1 MLAIHRSRKLI
12 PPFRLVRPRSAAEAA
27 ALQGEAPGRIA
38 FMAGGIDL
46 VNRLKFGG
54 DVETV
59 VHLGAV
65 PGLGEIVET
74 AEGIAIGACVTHQ
87 RLQESAVIRTRLPA
101 LAQTWD
107 GVANIR
113 IRLKGTVG
121 GNLMAR
127 DPLYD
132 FPLAVMAAGARLRFV
147 DPDGAPR
154 LADAAE
160 LAGVRP
166 PTGLLTAIEF
176 PHPDRLRLV
185 FDRSL
190 RPVVSLALGLDV
202 ADGQIVGGRIAVGGA
217 YATPV
222 VAVLPIGGGV
232 GLDAAA
238 SVARLATAA
247 LPEPLTD
254 TLASGR
260 YRRRMIEVLTRRNLE
275 ALAA

>member
-12 PPFRLVRPRSAAEAA
+12 PPFRLLRPRSAAEAA
-27 ALQGEAPGRIA
+27 ALQGEAPARSA

-46 VNRLKFGG
+46 VNRLKFGAPL
-54 DVETV
+54 DTV
-59 VHLGAV
+59 VHLGGV
-65 PGLGEIVET
+65 PGLDEIVESPQGVT
-74 AEGIAIGACVTHQ
+74 IGACVTHQ
-87 RLQESAVIRTRLPA
+87 ALQESALIRARLPA

-107 GVANIR
+107 GVGNIR

-132 FPLAVMAAGARLRFV
+132 FPLAVMAAGGRLRFV

-154 LADAAE
+154 LVGVTE
-160 LAGVRP
+160 LGGPAP
-166 PTGLLTAIEF
+166 LPGLLTAIEL
-176 PHPDRLRLV
+176 PPPDRLLLA

-190 RPVVSLALGLDV
+190 RPVVSLAVGLDV
-202 ADGQIVGGRIAVGGA
+202 TEGGVTGGRVAVGCA

-222 VAVLPIGGGV
+222 VLPLPIGGGV
-232 GLDAAA
+232 GVDAAA
-238 SVARLATAA
+238 SIARLAAAA
-247 LPEPLTD
+247 LPEPVTD
-254 TLASGR
+254 SLATGA
-260 YRRRMIEVLTRRNLE
+260 YRRRMIEVLTRRTLQ